1 MQAIDR
7 YVAEHAE
14 TPAEAFTELTGNIF
28 PKGNYKTISS
38 Y

>member
-28 PKGNYKTISS
+28 PKRELQNN
-38 Y
+38 